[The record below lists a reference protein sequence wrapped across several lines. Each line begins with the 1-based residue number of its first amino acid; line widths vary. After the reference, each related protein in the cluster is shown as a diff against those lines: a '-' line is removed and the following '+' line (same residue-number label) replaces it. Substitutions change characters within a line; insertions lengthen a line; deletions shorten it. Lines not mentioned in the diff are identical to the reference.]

1 MRASSLLENT
11 VWRLVVL
18 PTEIGG
24 DLTWRAFQQISLEGL
39 SSTLFLFAMSNIFLS
54 KHEGKKKKKKKKEF
68 SKWLVQNV
76 FKSPNF
82 SNSSFI
88 FMKRG
93 GSTRHNQSPWVKTTH

>member
-39 SSTLFLFAMSNIFLS
+39 SSTLFLFAMSNNIFLS
-54 KHEGKKKKKKKKEF
+54 KHEGKKKKKKEF

-88 FMKRG
+88 
-93 GSTRHNQSPWVKTTH
+93 

>member
-54 KHEGKKKKKKKKEF
+54 KHEGKKKKKKKRNSQSGW
-68 SKWLVQNV
+68 SKMFLSHRTFLTLV
-76 FKSPNF
+76 
-82 SNSSFI
+82 SFL
-88 FMKRG
+88 
-93 GSTRHNQSPWVKTTH
+93 